1 MALMLENLI
10 KIFGDSI
17 LEYQD
22 IFIPFGGSVF
32 ILLIVIEILK
42 EAVDITN
49 GKGVN
54 LGRKLIL
61 ILFIG
66 TIMLNFNGLSKEIYS
81 GAVAAGTEMIP
92 RFEEVNNWINE
103 GYQRG
108 VEGQRASLELDRKSG
123 GRLTSFFLS
132 IVLAILSGL
141 GLLFIYIAM
150 VLILVF
156 IAGAYASLAL
166 TLVFGPVF
174 LAMFLSPELRGT
186 GIKWVIILLSVFL
199 TIPAYIMIM
208 KITAA
213 LYSGSVNINS
223 PVPDGTSSRS
233 MSNTIES
240 IGMMMVNPLLTF
252 GLIFSVSKIVG
263 SITGSAGNIAE
274 KAGKI
279 AVSAVAVTAMAV
291 RGGMNS
297 IKGGKGSRAGTK
309 SGGKQSNP
317 TQAKSPGNDN
327 PSSGNGGNIP
337 DANPRDNQPSNSG
350 SQQPGRSN
358 NNGIPQANPKDS
370 SSGSGNKG
378 KGKE

>member
-1 MALMLENLI
+1 MTSMLENLI

-22 IFIPFGGSVF
+22 IFLPFGGSVF

-42 EAVDITN
+42 EAIDITN

-66 TIMLNFNGLSKEIYS
+66 TILLNFSGLSKEIYS
-81 GAVAAGTEMIP
+81 GAVNSGKEMIP

-123 GRLTSFFLS
+123 GSLTAFFLS

-166 TLVFGPVF
+166 TLVLGPVF
-174 LAMFLSPELRGT
+174 VALFLSQDLRGT
-186 GIKWVIILLSVFL
+186 GIKWAVILLSVFL

-208 KITAA
+208 KITAS
-213 LYSGSVNINS
+213 LYSGSVNIN
-223 PVPDGTSSRS
+223 TSIVDAPSARS
-233 MSNTIES
+233 MTNTIES
-240 IGMMMVNPLLTF
+240 IGMLMINPLLTF

-263 SITGSAGNIAE
+263 SITGSAGNIAA
-274 KAGKI
+274 KAGSI
-279 AVSAVAVTAMAV
+279 AMSAAVVTTMAV
-291 RGGMNS
+291 RGGMNFL
-297 IKGGKGSRAGTK
+297 KGGKGSSGKAG
-309 SGGKQSNP
+309 SGGEGSNS
-317 TQAKSPGNDN
+317 A
-327 PSSGNGGNIP
+327 PSNNTPFSGDRGSIP
-337 DANPRDNQPSNSG
+337 DANPRDN
-350 SQQPGRSN
+350 
-358 NNGIPQANPKDS
+358 S
-370 SSGSGNKG
+370 SESSKKG
-378 KGKE
+378 KDNK